1 MRNEIKLSNEI
12 LLEAIKD
19 GLSDILNDPKQINKL
34 KRIGLNIEADDGVKT
49 INIQITGNETKN
61 KEYESFSTDD
71 IIKIV
76 FDKEWWNEK
85 FF

>member
-76 FDKEWWNEK
+76 FDKE
-85 FF
+85 